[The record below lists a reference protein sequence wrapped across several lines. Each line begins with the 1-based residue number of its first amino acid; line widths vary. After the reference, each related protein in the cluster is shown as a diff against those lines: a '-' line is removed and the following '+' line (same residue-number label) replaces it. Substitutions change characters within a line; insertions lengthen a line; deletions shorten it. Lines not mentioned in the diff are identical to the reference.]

1 MRTDLAVV
9 IDLNEAHNQLGPLT
23 VNRPVGSVPFGAK
36 FRLVDFPLSSAMHA
50 GVNKVLLTL
59 PQRCQ
64 SVLDHVRNGR
74 EWHMNVV
81 GGGLFISMHDE
92 RQQIV
97 DVHRF
102 VRHAN
107 VKKIAVLGTSEVMN
121 LDLAMLEGVHNRQS
135 QPVTL
140 LYQWRR
146 REDITPESAVLIMD
160 ASGRARDVMLA
171 KDTTLDE
178 EMPVSLNAGIFD
190 TRVLT
195 NGLARALEEGQ
206 PETVRG
212 ILRQL
217 VQEFGANTHQYDNV
231 ALPVHDVPS
240 YFAATQKA
248 LEYRTYTELFGPQT
262 VHSKTRTTPPA
273 HFRVGS
279 DVRKALFGPGVDIDG
294 SVIKSVIFRC
304 VTVDDD
310 ATIKHSVIMQDSVIG
325 AGAHLENVILDK
337 DVVVGAGVELIGS
350 PERPIV
356 IGKGERIQADAS
368 VY

>member
-1 MRTDLAVV
+1 MRRDLAVI
-9 IDLNEAHNQLGPLT
+9 IDLNEMQNDLGPLT
-23 VNRPVGSVPFGAK
+23 ANRPVGSVPFASK
-36 FRLVDFPLSSAMHA
+36 FRLVDFPLSAAMHA
-50 GVNKVLLTL
+50 GVNKVMLTL

-81 GGGLFISMHDE
+81 GGGMFISMHDE

-121 LDLAMLEGVHNRQS
+121 MDLAVLEGVHNRQS

-140 LYQWRR
+140 LYQWRS
-146 REDITPESAVLIMD
+146 REEVTPETAVLLLD
-160 ASGRARDVMLA
+160 SKGRARDVVLA
-171 KDTTLDE
+171 RDTTLGE
-178 EMPVSLNAGIFD
+178 EVPVSLNAGIFD

-195 NGLARALEEGQ
+195 NGIARALEEGQ

-217 VQEFGANTHQYDNV
+217 VQEFGANVHRYEGL
-231 ALPVHDVPS
+231 ALPVHDVAS
-240 YFAATQKA
+240 YFASSQKA
-248 LEYRTYTELFGPQT
+248 LDYRTYTELFGAQT

-273 HFRVGS
+273 HFGVGS
-279 DVRKALFGPGVDIDG
+279 DVRHAMFGMGVDVDG
-294 SVIKSVIFRC
+294 TVLNSTVFRG
-304 VTVDDD
+304 VLVDDD
-310 ATIKHSVIMQDSVIG
+310 ASVKHSIIMHDTKIG
-325 AGAHLENVILDK
+325 AGAKLENVILDK
-337 DVVVGAGVELIGS
+337 DVVIGDKVELIGT
-350 PERPIV
+350 PEQPLV
-356 IGKGERIQADAS
+356 IGKGERIVATD
-368 VY
+368 